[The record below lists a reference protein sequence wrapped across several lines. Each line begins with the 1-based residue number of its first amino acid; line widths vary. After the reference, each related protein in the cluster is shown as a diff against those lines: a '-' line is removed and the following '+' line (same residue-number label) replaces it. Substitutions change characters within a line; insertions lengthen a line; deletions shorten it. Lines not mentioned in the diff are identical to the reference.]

1 IGETDY
7 DFFGIGALP
16 VLDNMIRVD
25 IDPAQLEK
33 RGDQGLM
40 AAADA
45 SAFASTLADRLPHA
59 SRDGALRAAR
69 AREAAHE
76 EIPPAYR
83 AHAALLEAIW
93 RDLPDAIIVG
103 DSTQAVYAGCLMLD
117 VPGPRRWFHSA
128 TGFGTLGYAAP
139 AAIGAALGAPGR
151 PVICLIGDGGLQFTL
166 AELGSALD
174 CGAEVIFLVWNNRGY
189 REIENAMVDADIVP
203 RGVKP
208 SAPDFVKVAE
218 AYGMRAE
225 RVTDDVAL
233 KKAVA
238 SAKGPCLIEF
248 LTP

>member
-1 IGETDY
+1 
-7 DFFGIGALP
+7 
-16 VLDNMIRVD
+16 MIRVD

-33 RGDQGLM
+33 RRDQGLM
-40 AAADA
+40 ATADA
-45 SAFASTLADRLPHA
+45 SAFASALADRLPRA

-93 RDLPDAIIVG
+93 SDLPDAIIVG

-139 AAIGAALGAPGR
+139 AAIGAALGTPGR

-189 REIENAMVDADIVP
+189 QEIENAMVDADIVP

-208 SAPDFVKVAE
+208 SAPDFVKVAK
-218 AYGMRAE
+218 AYGMRVE

-233 KKAVA
+233 KKAVT